1 MPTRVAC
8 AALLACAACARHVA
22 PAPGEDRTVA
32 SGVPVVFGSA
42 QDLPKGT
49 RIVWDFG
56 DGTPPAEGARV
67 EHPFPRAG
75 VYRVTETVIGS
86 DGQKQSATVKVT
98 VLRRPVPA
106 AVPSDVRAAWV
117 QERPW
122 DRVGVHRATAAK
134 LALTDAFDEIA
145 AGLSDAL
152 GFDALDPRA
161 ALDNGFDPD
170 EGLALFTVPQDPE
183 ALVAAVGT
191 SDDAKA
197 LAAVKRLL
205 SRASEGRFA
214 GGPFQLTDTQTQG
227 GVPMLL
233 GAGRG
238 GEQVAVVLRYGYL
251 YLRLPGLTDPTL
263 ALRGV
268 IALQPSGGL
277 GTEPAWQLALQH
289 VGQSDA
295 VFFSRPSEKNGQGRF
310 ASHLGLAAFSLLDG
324 PEALQVKLF
333 AQPRRLSG
341 EELQKTF
348 TPLKPPPDIAARL
361 PAGPAAY
368 VKISGR
374 PDALFRELLKASQAD
389 ADRARERAQELT
401 GLDLEKDLLPAF
413 TGNVGIALYLD
424 AAALLE
430 AVLGEE
436 VSAFDRS
443 GFLAAAE
450 LAPER
455 AGALQQAI
463 DRKVAPGQRVKIG
476 GTTLW
481 KLGGGAAMAA
491 VKDGYFYFAIGGL
504 PEDEQEPQPDPKPRK
519 GRRKAPPPPRPAR
532 FGPIGLALAPQRG
545 ARTLSDQIKEAGIAG
560 FDSPRDQIGW
570 FDVQGLLRSLQAAA
584 EGEGGAVG
592 AGARMMADRMAAL
605 RDALLVAQPAPEGV
619 DATLSLRFR
628 RGRTPPATGG
638 AERRSPR

>member
-1 MPTRVAC
+1 
-8 AALLACAACARHVA
+8 
-22 PAPGEDRTVA
+22 
-32 SGVPVVFGSA
+32 
-42 QDLPKGT
+42 
-49 RIVWDFG
+49 
-56 DGTPPAEGARV
+56 
-67 EHPFPRAG
+67 
-75 VYRVTETVIGS
+75 
-86 DGQKQSATVKVT
+86 
-98 VLRRPVPA
+98 
-106 AVPSDVRAAWV
+106 
-117 QERPW
+117 
-122 DRVGVHRATAAK
+122 
-134 LALTDAFDEIA
+134 
-145 AGLSDAL
+145 
-152 GFDALDPRA
+152 
-161 ALDNGFDPD
+161 
-170 EGLALFTVPQDPE
+170 
-183 ALVAAVGT
+183 
-191 SDDAKA
+191 
-197 LAAVKRLL
+197 
-205 SRASEGRFA
+205 
-214 GGPFQLTDTQTQG
+214 
-227 GVPMLL
+227 
-233 GAGRG
+233 
-238 GEQVAVVLRYGYL
+238 
-251 YLRLPGLTDPTL
+251 
-263 ALRGV
+263 
-268 IALQPSGGL
+268 
-277 GTEPAWQLALQH
+277 
-289 VGQSDA
+289 
-295 VFFSRPSEKNGQGRF
+295 
-310 ASHLGLAAFSLLDG
+310 
-324 PEALQVKLF
+324 
-333 AQPRRLSG
+333 
-341 EELQKTF
+341 
-348 TPLKPPPDIAARL
+348 
-361 PAGPAAY
+361 
-368 VKISGR
+368 
-374 PDALFRELLKASQAD
+374 
-389 ADRARERAQELT
+389 
-401 GLDLEKDLLPAF
+401 LPAF

-476 GTTLW
+476 GTILW

-504 PEDEQEPQPDPKPRK
+504 PEDEPEPQPDPKPRK

-628 RGRTPPATGG
+628 RGRAPPATGG